1 MLWWSKLQF
10 NSPDGATRQRAID
23 KFMSLLESGDQEHQE
38 KAAAVLATIG
48 HPSAVRWALEG
59 VTNRD
64 CAESRVRILE
74 QVIADFPHAMHL
86 ESLERIAALDDP
98 LQKISAPPVSIGGR
112 HRLANWEN
120 YRAVNCSMLREKAEA
135 ELQRRWEAEA
145 QWAKADEERKKQP
158 AALQTVDRRTA

>member
-1 MLWWSKLQF
+1 MLWWWKLQF

-23 KFMSLLESGDQEHQE
+23 KFTSLLESGDEQHQQ
-38 KAAAVLATIG
+38 KAATVLATIG
-48 HPSAVRWALEG
+48 HPRAVRWALEG

-74 QVIADFPHAMHL
+74 QIIAGFPHAIQL

-98 LQKISAPPVSIGGR
+98 LQRISTPPVSFGGR
-112 HRLANWEN
+112 HQLANWEN

-145 QWAKADEERKKQP
+145 QWVKADEERLRQP